1 MPHILEAYGIPEVI
15 IQTIA
20 LTYTDTHAKV
30 ITPDGETKNFE
41 ITKGVLQ
48 GDTLAPFL
56 FVITLDNAMRQ
67 AIGGHEEEFG
77 FEITKKQSRRHSAT
91 ILTDLSYADDIALV
105 SEEVEQAQLMLTNI
119 EIEVAKIGLH
129 INAKKTEIM
138 SFNYN
143 TPVNTELENCTAIV
157 NVVNNFKYLG
167 AWMLSSQ
174 KDFEIRKALSWSA
187 IHKMKLIW
195 KSKMNINLKIRTF
208 KATIFIYNIIIYF
221 NK

>member
-1 MPHILEAYGIPEVI
+1 MLHILEAYGIPEVI
-15 IQTIA
+15 LQIIA
-20 LTYTDTHAKV
+20 LTYKDTHAKV

-48 GDTLAPFL
+48 GDTLALFL
-56 FVITLDNAMRQ
+56 FVITLDYAMRQ

-105 SEEVEQAQLMLTNI
+105 SQEVEQAQLMLTNI

-143 TPVNTELENCTAIV
+143 TPVNIELENCTAIV

-187 IHKMKLIW
+187 IHKMK
-195 KSKMNINLKIRTF
+195 
-208 KATIFIYNIIIYF
+208 
-221 NK
+221 